1 MQWAGK
7 GPPSQSLAGGGGGK
21 EAAKAWCGPL
31 VLLLEIHFTHHVSA
45 LSLSCQIRLMFEAHW
60 QMKAFPS
67 PTCSARGGGGGA
79 VRSGGC
85 FGLEVS
91 AKGLL
96 KAQASYVVQSLKA
109 ARVYGRVFANQEP
122 RRESP

>member
-1 MQWAGK
+1 MGWEGASISI
-7 GPPSQSLAGGGGGK
+7 PRDGGGGGVGK
-21 EAAKAWCGPL
+21 EAAKAWYGPL

-67 PTCSARGGGGGA
+67 PTCSRLARGGR

-96 KAQASYVVQSLKA
+96 KAQASSVV
-109 ARVYGRVFANQEP
+109 
-122 RRESP
+122 